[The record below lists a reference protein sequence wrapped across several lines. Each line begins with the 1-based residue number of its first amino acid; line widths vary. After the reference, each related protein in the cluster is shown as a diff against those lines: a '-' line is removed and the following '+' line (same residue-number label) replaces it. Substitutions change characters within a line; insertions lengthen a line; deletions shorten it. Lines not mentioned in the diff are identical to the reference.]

1 MAASEG
7 QGRPPNILL
16 VITDQQRQ
24 PRHWPQDPG
33 WLRELMP
40 NEAELARTG
49 LTFTSAFCNT
59 AMCSPSRATLFT
71 GRYPAEHGV
80 TLTLTAADLH
90 PDPRNAPAVTETM
103 IRILRRH
110 EAPVKRVLTQ
120 YARGALRLGPHSG
133 NEPVLPPGMSNLAT
147 MLREAGYEVAY
158 KGKWHL
164 THPSG
169 DGTLLSGWDQRDAT
183 RIAADYG
190 FADWE
195 APDAGENAKAE
206 NFGGGNAGH
215 GRGWDE
221 VYTSQA
227 ERWLGRTDLPEP
239 FCLVVSLVNPHDV
252 LGYPASC
259 LRGGYAADEFRGLG
273 VELPPTVDEDL
284 GTKPG
289 VQALTRMGMN
299 AYLGPLGNRRAQRDY
314 VNFYAYLHR
323 VVDRKLGRLLA
334 ALGSADD
341 PGSLRARTVVVRCA
355 DHGEMGLSH
364 GGLRQKMFN
373 TYEETINVP
382 LVFSNPALFADA
394 AETDALASLVDVVPT
409 LLSLGGR
416 EANGDLRGRSWQRAQ
431 TPTPSWPSV
440 RRSPSPTCSITPRRR
455 PRSRMPSTSPTTITR
470 RPQRCRMPPASRTGS
485 ARSGP
490 ATRSTRSTSTP
501 RATSRRSTSSTTSS
515 ATRWRSRTCS
525 ACAPASRA
533 QWRPGRFTPSSA
545 SASTRRWPSVA
556 PHPGVSL
563 STRRRP
569 ATGRDSLGS
578 WRFSNIGSGT

>member
-1 MAASEG
+1 MAAGNE
-7 QGRPPNILL
+7 GRPPNILL
-16 VITDQQRQ
+16 VITDQQRY

-49 LTFTSAFCNT
+49 LTFTNAFCNT

-80 TLTLTAADLH
+80 RLTLTAADLQ
-90 PDPRNAPAVTETM
+90 PDLRNAPAVTATM
-103 IRILRRH
+103 AGILRRR
-110 EAPVKRVLTQ
+110 EAPAKRVLRQ
-120 YARGALRLGPHSG
+120 YIRGALRLGPHSG
-133 NEPVLPPGMSNLAT
+133 NEPVLPARMSNLAT
-147 MLREAGYEVAY
+147 LLRGAGYEVAY

-169 DGTLLSGWDQRDAT
+169 DGDLLSGWHERDAV
-183 RIAADYG
+183 RIADDYG

-215 GRGWDE
+215 GEGWDE
-221 VYTSQA
+221 VYTAQA
-227 ERWLGRTDLPEP
+227 EQWLGRPDLPEP

-252 LGYPASC
+252 LGYPASY

-273 VELPPTVDEDL
+273 VELPPTIDEDL

-289 VQALTRMGMN
+289 VQSLTRMGMN
-299 AYLGPLGNRRAQRDY
+299 AYMGPLKNRRAQLDY
-314 VNFYAYLHR
+314 VNFYAHLHR

-341 PGSLRARTVVVRCA
+341 PDSLRARTMVVRCA

-382 LVFSNPALFADA
+382 IVFSNPALFAEP
-394 AETDALASLVDVVPT
+394 AETDALASLVDLVPT
-409 LLSLGGR
+409 LVSLSGGD
-416 EANGDLRGRSWQRAQ
+416 ANGDLRGRDLTRILAAKAKADTELAQRAEVAFS
-431 TPTPSWPSV
+431 PVLEHPEPAESV
-440 RRSPSPTCSITPRRR
+440 QDAIHFTYDDHQAATAMQNAAGQPNRIRAIRTRDAKYAFYFDPDGKEKTEYELYDLDRDPLETQNLLGVRTGAPRSAAAGKLHTELSERLDQAMDDCHTR
-455 PRSRMPSTSPTTITR
+455 PRAGEDGHR
-470 RPQRCRMPPASRTGS
+470 G
-485 ARSGP
+485 
-490 ATRSTRSTSTP
+490 
-501 RATSRRSTSSTTSS
+501 
-515 ATRWRSRTCS
+515 
-525 ACAPASRA
+525 
-533 QWRPGRFTPSSA
+533 
-545 SASTRRWPSVA
+545 
-556 PHPGVSL
+556 
-563 STRRRP
+563 
-569 ATGRDSLGS
+569 
-578 WRFSNIGSGT
+578 